1 MLILVQERDL
11 FFSTNENN
19 QKISK
24 DDEAKIEG
32 LKRKLKDKI
41 KKFTN
46 SIMALEGNPK
56 IDCYDKALNHYDEI
70 REVAREIYKE
80 LSAYLF
86 EPILKSLI
94 STISYNIENLDPN
107 EAKMKQKL
115 SPVNENI
122 YEKSFNLMSFNYL
135 IAEAVN

>member
-1 MLILVQERDL
+1 
-11 FFSTNENN
+11 
-19 QKISK
+19 
-24 DDEAKIEG
+24 
-32 LKRKLKDKI
+32 
-41 KKFTN
+41 
-46 SIMALEGNPK
+46 MALEGNPK

-122 YEKSFNLMSFNYL
+122 YMKNLL
-135 IAEAVN
+135 TWWVLTT